1 MHPSLW
7 GLAAGSVVKNLPA
20 NAGEVG
26 LMPGSRR
33 SPEKEI
39 ATHPS
44 ILACKIPWTE
54 EPGRPQFMELQSQTI
69 LSVTKIKTSII
80 VVLYRIVSLT

>member
-1 MHPSLW
+1 MYPSLW
-7 GLAAGSVVKNLPA
+7 GLTAGSVVKNLPA

-26 LMPGSRR
+26 LMPGSGR